1 MAATGAGIGPSSVIE
16 SLVSGSRHVDE
27 FGDEEDYTSD
37 SDGDVEEEVSY
48 VTLDLGQIHP
58 TLLPSCSTCRIAV
71 CLSPLIAYLLPVVT
85 TRLQGLDTPTPYMQ
99 LGSTIFKGQH
109 QTLIGTELYF
119 TEQRG
124 T

>member
-58 TLLPSCSTCRIAV
+58 TLLPSCSTCRIA
-71 CLSPLIAYLLPVVT
+71 
-85 TRLQGLDTPTPYMQ
+85 GLDTPTPYMQ